1 MDKLNPNIKPIKSK
15 TCRYCKEE
23 CDYTICIYCDGKH
36 IARRVHHQVG
46 VERTI
51 YATYGKLHF
60 FNEDAV
66 KESLMVRD
74 IMGLDGFPEEEKT
87 KFWSSFST
95 EYMRLKVSN
104 ENISQKIRQ

>member
-51 YATYGKLHF
+51 YAKQGRLHF
-60 FNEDAV
+60 FNEEATKV
-66 KESLMVRD
+66 F
-74 IMGLDGFPEEEKT
+74 IMAKNIVLDGLTEEDKNR
-87 KFWSSFST
+87 FWSSFST
-95 EYMRLKVSN
+95 EYMRLGDAHEKQT
-104 ENISQKIRQ
+104 I